1 MPRPAWVIAA
11 QLEARQAREAA
22 VAELFAPGVSAV
34 VRLGTVWLTV
44 PDLAVLLLDMGEEDW
59 RVLLHMRRIE
69 EVIRRNAAI
78 SAERGARKAGE
89 RRGRKAALDRAA
101 LSIVEG
107 GGHPGGTPEWTNA
120 LQPPQRAGEGGDGH
134 GS

>member
-1 MPRPAWVIAA
+1 MPRPSWVIAV
-11 QLEARQAREAA
+11 QLEARQAREKA

-44 PDLAVLLLDMGEEDW
+44 PDLAVLLLDMPEADW
-59 RVLLHMRRIE
+59 RVLVHMRRIE
-69 EVIRRNAAI
+69 EVIRRNATR
-78 SAERGARKAGE
+78 SAEIGARKAGE
-89 RRGRKAALDRAA
+89 RRGRKAAL
-101 LSIVEG
+101 SIVEG
-107 GGHPGGTPEWTNA
+107 GARPMRTQEWTNA